1 MEGSVRIRRDS
12 LWGDRDFR
20 RLWVADGLS
29 QIGTRISFVA
39 LPLLALAELKASAFQ
54 VSMLVVLETAAFLV
68 LGLPVGAWCDGW
80 RNRPVLLIAD
90 VGRAVAL
97 GSLPVAAVFG
107 VLTLGHLYAAVAV
120 TGILT
125 VFFDVA
131 HQTYLPRLVERAH
144 LVEGNSKLQA
154 NISIAEVSGP
164 AAGGLLVQWLTA
176 PLAIVVDAL
185 SFVWSAAWLRSIKRG
200 EPRRERRP
208 ERGLISEI
216 QEGLRFVFT
225 HRLLRAIACSGAS
238 VVFFQAGSIAITI
251 TFLTVDIGLTPGKVG
266 ALTSIGPLGAV
277 AAALTT
283 DAIARRIG
291 QARLMRVAIVG
302 VGAGMLLVPLTG
314 PGSHLAWF
322 AVGGLISGFSLV
334 ALNIVEVSFRQTLC
348 PDHLMS
354 RMNATIRFM
363 FRATA
368 PFGALLGGVGATQL
382 GMRPTLW
389 ITGAGVL
396 LSSAWLLSSPLRHVR
411 DLPLDQGSAA
421 RP

>member
-1 MEGSVRIRRDS
+1 MRIRRGS

-20 RLWVADGLS
+20 HLWVADGLS

-39 LPLLALAELKASAFQ
+39 LPLLALTELNASAFQ
-54 VSMLVVLETAAFLV
+54 VSVLVVLETAAFLV

-97 GSLPVAAVFG
+97 GSLPVAAAFG
-107 VLTLGHLYAAVAV
+107 ALTLGHLYAAVAV
-120 TGILT
+120 TGVLT

-144 LVEGNSKLQA
+144 LVEGNSKLQM

-185 SFVWSAAWLRSIKRG
+185 SFVWSAAWLRSIKRT
-200 EPRRERRP
+200 EPRRERRTD
-208 ERGLISEI
+208 RRLISEI

-238 VVFFQAGSIAITI
+238 VVFFQAGSVAITV
-251 TFLTVDIGLTPGKVG
+251 TFLTVDIGLTPGEVG
-266 ALTSIGPLGAV
+266 ALTSVGPLGAV

-283 DAIARRIG
+283 GAIARRIG
-291 QARLMRVAIVG
+291 QARLMRMAIVG
-302 VGAGMLLVPLTG
+302 IGAGMLLVPLTG
-314 PGSHLAWF
+314 PGRHLTWF

-334 ALNIVEVSFRQTLC
+334 ALNIAEVSSRQALC
-348 PDHLMS
+348 PDHMMS

-368 PFGALLGGVGATQL
+368 PFGALLGGVSATQL

-396 LSSAWLLSSPLRHVR
+396 LSSAWLLSSPLGQVR
-411 DLPLDQGSAA
+411 DLPLDQASPA